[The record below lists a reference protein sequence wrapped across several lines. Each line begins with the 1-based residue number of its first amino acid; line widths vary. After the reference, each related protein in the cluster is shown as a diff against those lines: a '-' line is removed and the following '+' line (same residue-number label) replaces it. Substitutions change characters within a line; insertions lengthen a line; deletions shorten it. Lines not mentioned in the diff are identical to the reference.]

1 MTKNGEQAST
11 STGVD
16 PNLRAILDA
25 MQKQNERHEKEMSE
39 VQRQFVLLTKQA
51 DEENKKRIRE
61 IEILGKNLADLR
73 MGVSIRTVTTDEFGS
88 LITGDDGAST
98 AIQQERAEQTTTTRT
113 APPIVTIN
121 NDVNDEASE
130 RTTDCTPTLR
140 AKDAIRYIPTL
151 NGDDDIGVEDFIK
164 EVRSMRNMCTEKELL
179 LKAIKVE
186 KIIGKAA
193 QGIRNLQIES
203 FGELY
208 EALRSNV
215 ATQVTTDEYSEQ
227 LREIKQG
234 KEESVQNFN
243 IRFRRVLNK
252 LTYAITNEYPQPITR
267 RIMMEATMKKVN
279 RIYLK
284 GLRRE
289 IGRTLL
295 ANEPQSLAE
304 TEKKAAEI
312 ERYLREEQNEWKRPA
327 ASRSERA
334 VNTNRFAN
342 QQQPRRYDERRPT
355 VRTIAQSAAANS
367 FRRLERT
374 PLAEHAA
381 IKCFKCNRSGH
392 IANQCPNGN
401 FPPASQRNLPPRVNR
416 VEIENGQE
424 FESIQQQ
431 EDFLPPHS
439 IHQEEDGY
447 TSSTQEQE

>member
-1 MTKNGEQAST
+1 MHST
-11 STGVD
+11 PKRSGRKKPDETRIAR
-16 PNLRAILDA
+16 NT
-25 MQKQNERHEKEMSE
+25 
-39 VQRQFVLLTKQA
+39 QRKTL
-51 DEENKKRIRE
+51 E
-61 IEILGKNLADLR
+61 I
-73 MGVSIRTVTTDEFGS
+73 S
-88 LITGDDGAST
+88 
-98 AIQQERAEQTTTTRT
+98 
-113 APPIVTIN
+113 
-121 NDVNDEASE
+121 
-130 RTTDCTPTLR
+130 
-140 AKDAIRYIPTL
+140 KDATRYIPTL
-151 NGDDDIGVEDFIK
+151 NGDDDIGVEDFIE

-208 EALRSNV
+208 EALRPNV

-267 RIMMEATMKKVN
+267 CIMMEATMNKVN

-284 GLRRE
+284 GLRRD

-381 IKCFKCNRSGH
+381 IKCLKCNPSGH

-401 FPPASQRNLPPRVNR
+401 FPPASQRNLPPRVNK